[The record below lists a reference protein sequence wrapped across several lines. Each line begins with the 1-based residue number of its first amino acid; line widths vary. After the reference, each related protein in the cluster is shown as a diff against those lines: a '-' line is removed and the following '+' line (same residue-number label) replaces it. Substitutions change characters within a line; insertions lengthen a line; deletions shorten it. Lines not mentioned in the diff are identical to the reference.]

1 MNARET
7 FVVRS
12 LHPCPVFLIG
22 LSVWLV
28 LSLNFLSAAQAH
40 SGKERESGYLA
51 ELIAQA
57 RTAGLADQR
66 QWHLLLHYRPNL
78 TGGHTSQADDP
89 EFFLSNNGK
98 TDPYAELEAT
108 LRSFFS
114 SDTFGS
120 LHQSAPC
127 AFIARYHWLK
137 AQLSI
142 DESLLPSYHCE
153 HFSHWYREL
162 NPKGVTLIFP
172 SSYLNNP
179 SSMFAHTL
187 LRIDQVGQTEETQL
201 LAYSIN
207 FAAQPTTDI
216 GITYAVYGLTGG
228 FKGRFS
234 TKPYYLKVKE
244 YGDMENRD
252 IWEYQLGLNQEQ
264 IRFMLMH
271 VWELQLTYFDYFF
284 FKENCAY
291 QILTLLEVA
300 APEWHLTDQ
309 FILWTI
315 PAETVRLLTQRPGF
329 VQDIQFHPARTT
341 TIRRKLERLSG
352 KEKNVLTEIIEDAE
366 AVKTS
371 TVMKELSPKRQGLVL
386 DLAIDYFQYN
396 NTTREETDGTEERQ
410 LHRLLG
416 ARSDLDVVSPN
427 VPVPPF
433 STQPELGHRPA
444 RAGVG
449 GGWRNDESFEEMTL
463 RAGYHDLLDPEP
475 GYPLYSQIV
484 LGSMKVRHY
493 NKRNRTRL
501 ESLTLAN
508 IVSLTPV
515 DMLIKAPS
523 WKLRVELDT
532 VKFNGCRY
540 CRNINLNAGLGLAR
554 ESQWMHRV
562 VWFALPEFDANYSKA
577 YDGNYRI
584 GGGINAGIIAS
595 FTEKWKMLAS
605 GSYLRYPVGDSS
617 DAFLFFFGQRFAV
630 TNNIAL
636 RVEFQRRPKDNEGLL
651 KIQVYF

>member
-1 MNARET
+1 MNVRQA
-7 FVVRS
+7 FVARS
-12 LHPCPVFLIG
+12 LHLCHVFLIG
-22 LSVWLV
+22 LSAWLL
-28 LSLNFLSAAQAH
+28 LSLNFPSGAQAN
-40 SGKERESGYLA
+40 SREEIQSTYLA
-51 ELIAQA
+51 ELIVQA
-57 RTAGLADQR
+57 RAAGLADQR
-66 QWHLLLHYRPNL
+66 QWHLLLHYRPSL
-78 TGGHTSQADDP
+78 TGGHISQADEP
-89 EFFLSNNGK
+89 EFFLAINGK
-98 TDPYAELEAT
+98 IDPEAELEAT
-108 LRSFFS
+108 LSSFFS
-114 SDTFGS
+114 SQTFGS
-120 LHQSAPC
+120 LPQAAPC
-127 AFIARYHWLK
+127 AFIARYHWLQS
-137 AQLSI
+137 QLSF
-142 DESLLPSYHCE
+142 DKDRLPAFHCE

-162 NPKGVTLIFP
+162 NPRGVTLIFP

-244 YGDMENRD
+244 YGDIENRD
-252 IWEYQLGLNQEQ
+252 MWEYQLGLNQEQ

-291 QILTLLEVA
+291 QILSLLGVA
-300 APEWHLTDQ
+300 VPEWHLTDH

-341 TIRRKLERLSG
+341 TIRRKLEGLSV
-352 KEKNVLTEIIEDAE
+352 KEKNVLTEIIDDSQAE
-366 AVKTS
+366 KTS
-371 TVMKELSPKRQGLVL
+371 TNTTLSPKRQGLVL
-386 DLAIDYFQYN
+386 DLAIDYFQYHN
-396 NTTREETDGTEERQ
+396 MTSEGTDVTEERQ

-416 ARSDLDVVSPN
+416 ARSELDVVSPN

-444 RAGVG
+444 RAGIG
-449 GGWRNDESFEEMTL
+449 GGWRNDESFEEVTL

-475 GYPLYSQIV
+475 GYPPYSQIV
-484 LGSMKVRHY
+484 LGSMAVRHY
-493 NKRNRTRL
+493 NKRKRTRL

-523 WKLRVELDT
+523 WKLRAELNT
-532 VKFNGCRY
+532 VKFNECRY
-540 CRNINLNAGLGLAR
+540 CQNINLNGGLGLAF
-554 ESQWMHRV
+554 ESQWMYRV
-562 VWFALPEFDANYSKA
+562 VWFALPEFDANFSKA
-577 YDGNYRI
+577 YDGRYRI
-584 GGGINAGIIAS
+584 GGGINAGMIMS
-595 FTEKWKMLAS
+595 LTEKWKMLAS

-617 DAFLFFFGQRFAV
+617 DAVLFFVGQRYAM
-630 TNNIAL
+630 TNNLAL
-636 RVEFQRRPKDNEGLL
+636 RVEFQRHPKDNEGLV
-651 KIQVYF
+651 KIQAYF